1 DQYGGGGRAG
11 AGREILVRLQSRA
24 RQHRRVLGRS
34 VERKAHPAGPH
45 AERRESPAPFRHR
58 PQRKIPAG
66 GESEFRLAGAVQV
79 RRRYRRSHADW
90 RDGAGAVADVRALRF
105 AVPVTADDVMRD
117 AMAGAGDAVPW
128 ELPDDKL
135 LAQCRFEA
143 FVGSGPGGQ
152 KRHKTNAAVR
162 YTHLPTKIHAVSTDS
177 RSQRENR
184 IHALRELRHK
194 LAMAIRR
201 EIDLTDYHP
210 PAWFAQYPG
219 LHINPKNPLYPS
231 AVAEV
236 LDVLKAA

>member
-1 DQYGGGGRAG
+1 
-11 AGREILVRLQSRA
+11 
-24 RQHRRVLGRS
+24 
-34 VERKAHPAGPH
+34 
-45 AERRESPAPFRHR
+45 
-58 PQRKIPAG
+58 
-66 GESEFRLAGAVQV
+66 
-79 RRRYRRSHADW
+79 
-90 RDGAGAVADVRALRF
+90 
-105 AVPVTADDVMRD
+105 MRD

-162 YTHLPTKIHAVSTDS
+162 YTHLPTKIHAVATDS

-236 LDVLKAA
+236 LDVLKAARWSLGGAAAQLGLSSTALTRFLREDPPLWEHVNRVRGELGIKPLRGQ